1 MFEKTGK
8 FIGLDVLYHNEAS
21 ANVLC
26 ERDVEEKYDTYY
38 IPGWGKRV
46 VVDGQAYDFVICGKR
61 CVLDIRS
68 PERVSEDKFVAMWQ
82 EHLDEL
88 AKKNGRCHIAKKKPA
103 MGSGKVETVAG
114 NTIKF
119 TLAERERAAEARD
132 LIRKLGFKSPQ
143 MAKEMLNNGGI
154 LNCPLTGAD
163 IDRGIQI
170 AGRPKGYWEGK
181 LHDRKAG
188 QLIVEYLPPVTKK
201 QQVAH
206 CDIMHI
212 DGQKYFVALINP
224 LNAAVTVK
232 INNTRTPEI
241 VRALKAMMSIVSFRG
256 CRVHSVVHDPEKSI
270 GAAARAFP
278 DIYFEETD
286 VKGHVVLAERLIE
299 ELKEII
305 RSVKW
310 SLPFRL
316 PAKLMQHLVS
326 YATIRRNSVYTKS
339 LGEKISPREMLFG
352 RKLDYKKELAYGFGD
367 FVKVYNTSVR
377 KNTMDKR
384 AMDAIA
390 LYPTGSASGAWVFLH
405 LQTMNTIVRKH
416 GKAEP
421 MSDLVIGILNAL
433 PATEEE
439 NDEIYNVP
447 DESIVVPDEV
457 VAANPENE
465 MVPGTAKDT
474 NVVDEAHPDENAE
487 SHETSYVEAED
498 EADEAVTVLDDQ
510 IEVQDVLEPG
520 VSSEIVIED
529 VPDIIENAVVVDE
542 PLAKR
547 TRSGKAYS
555 MKLVGEWAKLALVGK
570 RISVGKAIKIHKDKA
585 MNSMMTE
592 LGVLNEKG
600 TFHPVDPNSMS
611 RSEMKKIIRSFMFL
625 TEKYDSEGNFLK
637 LKSRLVAMGSE
648 QDRGHVDMDVSSPT
662 VSSAAVYTVCAIA
675 VVEKRNVLS
684 LDIGGAFL
692 NAYIPSGEV
701 ILVRLDETNSELLC
715 QLRPDYRKYLSGRKE
730 LVVRLDKALYGC
742 VQSARLWYD
751 TFSAFLTGLGFV
763 VNPRDQCVFNKTSA
777 EGVQCTVCFHV
788 DDVLCTSK
796 DQSMLDEFKNVCLN
810 KYENVSITEGKKH
823 SYLGRLFD
831 FSEEGKCKVSM
842 TGSIDKLL
850 EDEQV
855 EGVASSPA
863 TNELFIINKNSKPL
877 MGDQKA
883 RFYSVVQRCL
893 YLQVQFRR
901 DIGVAV
907 SFLTTRVREPTEE
920 DWFKLRRLLKYINGT
935 RDLCLIFNGDVS
947 GNLLMFVSIDASFGI
962 HADGKSHSGYAAMI
976 AGGSVEAKS
985 KKQSIV
991 TKHSTEA
998 EMVALS
1004 DMSSLA
1010 IWWREFVIYQGY
1022 KIGAIEIE
1030 QDNTSCIKL
1039 AEVGRSQN
1047 PFSKHINIRYF
1058 FIKDRIENGE
1068 VKLKYVY
1075 TEQLIADILT
1085 KPLQGERFRSLRA
1098 KLMGYLQR
1106 PQG

>member
-1 MFEKTGK
+1 M
-8 FIGLDVLYHNEAS
+8 LYHNEAS

-46 VVDGQAYDFVICGKR
+46 IVKGQAYDFVITGKR
-61 CVLDIRS
+61 CVLDIRRR
-68 PERVSEDKFVAMWQ
+68 ERVSEFEFIAMWQ
-82 EHLDEL
+82 KHLEEL
-88 AKKNGRCHIAKKKPA
+88 TLKDGRCHVGKKKPA

-114 NTIKF
+114 NAIKF

-132 LIRKLGFKSPQ
+132 LIRKLGFRSPQ
-143 MAKEMLNNGGI
+143 MAKDMLNNGGI

-163 IDRGIQI
+163 VDRGIQI

-188 QLIVEYLPPVTKK
+188 QLIVEYLPPATKK
-201 QQVAH
+201 QQITH

-212 DGQKYFVALINP
+212 NRQKYIVALVNP
-224 LNAAVTVK
+224 LNAAVVVK
-232 INNTRTPEI
+232 INNTRVPEI
-241 VRALKAMMSIVSFRG
+241 TRALKAMMAIVSFRG

-270 GAAARAFP
+270 AAAAGAFS
-278 DIYFEETD
+278 DIYFEATD

-299 ELKEII
+299 EIKEIV

-316 PAKLMQHLVS
+316 PGRLVQHLVT

-367 FVKVYNTSVR
+367 FVKVYNTSVK
-377 KNTMDKR
+377 KNTMEKR
-384 AMDAIA
+384 TLDAIA
-390 LYPTGSASGAWVFLH
+390 LYPTGGASGAWVFLH
-405 LQTMNTIVRKH
+405 LQTMSTIVRKH
-416 GKAEP
+416 GKPEP
-421 MSDLVIGILNAL
+421 MSDLIIGVLNAL
-433 PATEEE
+433 PAAEEDE
-439 NDEIYNVP
+439 DEVFEQMQDEI
-447 DESIVVPDEV
+447 DIVIDEV
-457 VAANPENE
+457 VAANPVNE
-465 MVPGTAKDT
+465 MVPGAAVDADA
-474 NVVDEAHPDENAE
+474 VDEPHTDEIRVE
-487 SHETSYVEAED
+487 QYVDDYDPHANDDDLGEEVEDRNED
-498 EADEAVTVLDDQ
+498 EAVVVPDA
-510 IEVQDVLEPG
+510 LEPG
-520 VSSEIVIED
+520 VSPEMVIED
-529 VPDIIENAVVVDE
+529 VPDVVEHDIVVE
-542 PLAKR
+542 EQLGKV
-547 TRSGKAYS
+547 TRSGRAYS
-555 MKLVGEWAKLALVGK
+555 MKLVGAWAKMALVGK
-570 RISVGKAIKIHKDKA
+570 RISVGKAIKLHKDKA
-585 MNSMMTE
+585 MQSMMTE
-592 LGVLNEKG
+592 LSVLNEKG
-600 TFHPVDPNSMS
+600 TFHPVDPNSLS
-611 RSEMKKIIRSFMFL
+611 RSEIKKIIRSFMFL
-625 TEKYDSEGNFLK
+625 TEKYDSEGSFLK

-648 QDRGHVDMDVSSPT
+648 QDRSHVDMDVSSPT

-715 QLRPDYRKYLSGRKE
+715 QLRPDYRKFLSNRKE
-730 LVVRLDKALYGC
+730 LIVKLDKALYGC

-751 TFSAFLTGLGFV
+751 TFSTFLNGLGFV
-763 VNPRDQCVFNKTSA
+763 VNPKDQCVFNKNS
-777 EGVQCTVCFHV
+777 ENGVQCTVCFHV

-796 DQSMLDEFKNVCLN
+796 EQSMLDEFKNACLE

-842 TGSIDKLL
+842 SGSIDKLL

-855 EGVASSPA
+855 EGIAASPA
-863 TNELFIINKNSKPL
+863 LSDLFNINKDSKL
-877 MGDQKA
+877 LTGDQKG

-920 DWFKLRRLLKYINGT
+920 DWLKLRRLLKYINGT
-935 RDLCLIFNGDVS
+935 RDLCLVFNGNAS
-947 GNLLMFVSIDASFGI
+947 GSLLMFVSIDASFGI
-962 HADGKSHSGYAAMI
+962 HADGKSHSGYAAMM
-976 AGGSVEAKS
+976 AGGSIEAKS

-1039 AEVGRSQN
+1039 AEAGRSQN

-1058 FIKDRIENGE
+1058 FIKDRIDNDE
-1068 VKLKYVY
+1068 VKLKYVC
-1075 TEQLIADILT
+1075 TEDLIADILT
-1085 KPLQGERFRSLRA
+1085 KPLQGARFRSLRA
-1098 KLMGYLQR
+1098 KLMGHELELNR
-1106 PQG
+1106 SQG